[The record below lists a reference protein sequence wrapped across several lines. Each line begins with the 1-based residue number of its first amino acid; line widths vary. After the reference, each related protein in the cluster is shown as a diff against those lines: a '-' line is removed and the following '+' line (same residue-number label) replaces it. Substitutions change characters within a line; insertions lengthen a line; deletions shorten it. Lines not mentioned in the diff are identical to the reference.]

1 MSAARRG
8 LGRGL
13 SALFGDEEDTTT
25 AGAEASGATPSGP
38 AAAGEQEQSDRLT
51 AERLVPVGRLR
62 SGRFQPRKDF
72 DQQAIDDLA
81 ESIREKGIIQPI
93 LVRTHPDDADLFE
106 IIAGER
112 RWRAAQQAQLH
123 EVPILVKAFTDR
135 EALEVALVENLQR
148 QDLSPL
154 EESEGYQRLMDE
166 FQHTQDDL
174 AKAVGKSRSH
184 VANMMR
190 LLALPDPVKGMLR
203 EGRLTAGHAR
213 ALLNSENPEVLAER
227 VVSRGLNV
235 RQTEKLA
242 MTEGKKQPR
251 KKSAAKSAEKDA
263 DTLALER
270 DLSQLLGL
278 KVSIT
283 FAGRG
288 GTLAIEYDTLEQL
301 DDILHHLSDGAHR
314 APGSEDEEPLTEG
327 EDLEAAV
334 AADLE
339 SQVGEEDLKSTVW
352 EQGLDALG
360 PADVPEGAG
369 TEDAGGS
376 DDADRDPGAGLD
388 EDTAAG
394 HALTVEEAEAALA
407 DSLDEDSIDWS
418 DDAVGDEDE
427 GDAAF
432 DPNAMKDVLREEG
445 LDALYD
451 EEADATGEGEGEGEA
466 EGDGEGG
473 PAEASDAAPDKDAL
487 REEGLDALY
496 GSEETAS
503 EDDATDET
511 DRA

>member
-13 SALFGDEEDTTT
+13 SALFGDEE
-25 AGAEASGATPSGP
+25 EITPSAPSTAKAPASQGP
-38 AAAGEQEQSDRLT
+38 AAGEQEQSDRLT

-62 SGRFQPRKDF
+62 SGRFQPRKEF
-72 DQQAIDDLA
+72 DQQAIDDLS

-93 LVRTHPDDADLFE
+93 LVRTHPDDPDLFE

-190 LLALPDPVKGMLR
+190 LLALPAPVKGMLR
-203 EGRLTAGHAR
+203 DGKLTAGHAR
-213 ALLNSENPEVLAER
+213 ALLNAENPEVLAER
-227 VVSRGLNV
+227 VVTRGLNV

-251 KKSAAKSAEKDA
+251 KRTAARAVDKDA

-270 DLSQLLGL
+270 DLSQVLGL
-278 KVSIT
+278 NVSIT

-301 DDILHHLSDGAHR
+301 DDILHRLSDGTHR
-314 APGSEDEEPLTEG
+314 MASSGDEEPLG
-327 EDLEAAV
+327 EDEDLTAAL
-334 AADLE
+334 AADLDADTPE
-339 SQVGEEDLKSTVW
+339 DDLKSTVW

-360 PADVPEGAG
+360 PADLLPSGAEADVP
-369 TEDAGGS
+369 
-376 DDADRDPGAGLD
+376 P
-388 EDTAAG
+388 AAS
-394 HALTVEEAEAALA
+394 LTVEDAEAALA
-407 DSLDEDSIDWS
+407 DSLDDDSIDWS
-418 DDAVGDEDE
+418 DDAVGDEEDD
-427 GDAAF
+427 GSF
-432 DPNAMKDVLREEG
+432 DPDAMKDVLREEG
-445 LDALYD
+445 LDALFD
-451 EEADATGEGEGEGEA
+451 TEAAPTAETPEEEGSDGLFGA
-466 EGDGEGG
+466 EGTTSADDHG
-473 PAEASDAAPDKDAL
+473 
-487 REEGLDALY
+487 RE
-496 GSEETAS
+496 
-503 EDDATDET
+503 
-511 DRA
+511 